1 MRQWSIW
8 ASIVGAVL
16 IAVTPADVRGAQ
28 PDPSSTRAPVRHA
41 AHVGD
46 HAAWCMRRYARHEFR
61 LAIEDC
67 DTALI
72 AYPEDAEI
80 YSNRGSAH
88 FMLNEAILA
97 ISDFSAAIRLKPDN
111 PNLHYNRATA
121 YAALGEHAKAIDGFT
136 DTIRFGPKFFPAYFN
151 RGIVFERLGHP
162 DNAIADYRKVLEL
175 APSFAPALRNL
186 RRLGAE

>member
-1 MRQWSIW
+1 
-8 ASIVGAVL
+8 
-16 IAVTPADVRGAQ
+16 
-28 PDPSSTRAPVRHA
+28 
-41 AHVGD
+41 
-46 HAAWCMRRYARHEFR
+46 MRRYARHEFR

-136 DTIRFGPKFFPAYFN
+136 DTIRFGPKFFPASTAASYSS
-151 RGIVFERLGHP
+151 GWGTLTTLSPI
-162 DNAIADYRKVLEL
+162 IAKCSSSRRPSRRPYGTSGAS
-175 APSFAPALRNL
+175 APSDACSCRVH
-186 RRLGAE
+186 RMSTHSCSCE